1 MTNLNLEAARDEIK
15 ATVAA
20 CDGTPT
26 AKLVAV
32 LIAAGITD
40 TKEIAAILDVG
51 ERAVQKA
58 RKPNHSSP
66 NSGTPNQNS
75 RTTVRNEPQFANH
88 SSAPNHSSPKSE
100 PQFVSEPRVYARIE
114 TPSGLVIS
122 STGSEVKEDICA
134 VVTAPSLPLPTN
146 PRALGTSPRMRGA
159 SDELALKFE
168 QWWSAFPAGRKRAK
182 GRCRQ
187 MFIMIAKGA
196 HHTFAATADRMI
208 EAARTYAETRP
219 DPQYVPMPLTW
230 LNQGRWEDDPK
241 DSIAAFPR
249 HQAVSPSAGI
259 SAARAL
265 LEARKAR
272 EVHA

>member
-1 MTNLNLEAARDEIK
+1 
-15 ATVAA
+15 
-20 CDGTPT
+20 
-26 AKLVAV
+26 
-32 LIAAGITD
+32 
-40 TKEIAAILDVG
+40 
-51 ERAVQKA
+51 
-58 RKPNHSSP
+58 
-66 NSGTPNQNS
+66 
-75 RTTVRNEPQFANH
+75 
-88 SSAPNHSSPKSE
+88 
-100 PQFVSEPRVYARIE
+100 
-114 TPSGLVIS
+114 
-122 STGSEVKEDICA
+122 
-134 VVTAPSLPLPTN
+134 
-146 PRALGTSPRMRGA
+146 MRGA
-159 SDELALKFE
+159 SDELAIKFE
-168 QWWSAFPAGRKRAK
+168 QWWSVFPAGRKRAK

-196 HHTFAATADRMI
+196 HHTFDATADRMI
-208 EAARTYAETRP
+208 DAARTYAETRP

>member
-1 MTNLNLEAARDEIK
+1 MNLESVRDEIK
-15 ATVAA
+15 AAA
-20 CDGTPT
+20 QECDGTPT

-32 LIAAGITD
+32 LIAAGVTD
-40 TKEIAAILDVG
+40 TKEIAAIIGVKV
-51 ERAVQKA
+51 RAVQTA
-58 RKPNHSSP
+58 RK
-66 NSGTPNQNS
+66 
-75 RTTVRNEPQFANH
+75 RTTVRAPQCAATECAQHNAQAH
-88 SSAPNHSSPKSE
+88 QDAQESAPE
-100 PQFVSEPRVYARIE
+100 CVSEPRAPARIE
-114 TPSGLVIS
+114 TPSGLVINS
-122 STGSEVKEDICA
+122 VGSEVKEDICA

-159 SDELALKFE
+159 SDELAIKFE
-168 QWWSAFPAGRKRAK
+168 QWWSVFPAGRKRAK

-196 HHTFAATADRMI
+196 HHTFDATADRMI
-208 EAARTYAETRP
+208 DAARTYAETRP

>member
-1 MTNLNLEAARDEIK
+1 MECVLTNLNLEAARDEIK

-66 NSGTPNQNS
+66 NSGTPNHSS

-88 SSAPNHSSPKSE
+88 SSAPNHSSPKTE
-100 PQFVSEPRVYARIE
+100 PQFGRARVE
-114 TPSGLVIS
+114 DNNLTTNLETTVGSFKTPPTPSVAKPVDWRSAFGADDNHGVEFSQGRLTLVNG
-122 STGSEVKEDICA
+122 TRAFWVEQFGGDE
-134 VVTAPSLPLPTN
+134 TALN
-146 PRALGTSPRMRGA
+146 
-159 SDELALKFE
+159 LAL
-168 QWWSAFPAGRKRAK
+168 
-182 GRCRQ
+182 
-187 MFIMIAKGA
+187 
-196 HHTFAATADRMI
+196 I
-208 EAARTYAETRP
+208 EAAGSIQRNSNAGLKAQVERKLANIARDTRERDKRYA
-219 DPQYVPMPLTW
+219 
-230 LNQGRWEDDPK
+230 
-241 DSIAAFPR
+241 
-249 HQAVSPSAGI
+249 QAVKSKAPAASQPGKGTVGI
-259 SAARAL
+259 SAARAV